1 MSNLRS
7 NRWVRN
13 AALLGVGITA
23 SSAALLSSLF
33 TPSTAQNTSFRDTQ
47 NYWAKPFIE
56 ALAGRDVIK
65 GYPDGTFRPDQ
76 PVDRD
81 EFAAILRT
89 AFNQPQE
96 RQIRSGSDYR
106 DVPQGYWAAPAI
118 KEAYEAGF
126 MRGYPGG
133 YFRPNQPVT
142 KVEALVSL
150 ARNLELTSKVPTNNQ
165 AATTQNTNTQPANNQ
180 AAPQGRANRGLMFPF
195 PMASMMLLQP
205 FVTPVANR
213 VAAAIPAQQ
222 TAASTAKASTPKNQ
236 PSLSLNQYY
245 TDANRIPKYAVSSVA
260 EATRLNVVVNHP
272 NVRQLEP
279 QRPATR
285 GEVAAIVYQAMVRK
299 GYAQPI
305 PQDVPASKYVV
316 RAENVS
322 RSR

>member
-1 MSNLRS
+1 M
-7 NRWVRN
+7 RN
-13 AALLGVGITA
+13 GAIVGIGITA
-23 SSAALLSSLF
+23 TSAALLSSIF
-33 TPSTAQNTSFRDTQ
+33 APSTAQNTNFRDTQ

-56 ALAGRDVIK
+56 ALASRNVIK

-96 RQIRSGSDYR
+96 RQIGSGSDYR
-106 DVPQGYWAAPAI
+106 DVPKGYWAAPAI

-133 YFRPNQPVT
+133 NFRPNQPVT

-150 ARNLELTSKVPTNNQ
+150 AQNLNLNSKVPATNQ
-165 AATTQNTNTQPANNQ
+165 AAIAQNTNTQPVNNQ
-180 AAPQGRANRGLMFPF
+180 AASQRRANRGLMFPF

-205 FVTPVANR
+205 FVTPAANR
-213 VAAAIPAQQ
+213 VAAALPAQSPTQ
-222 TAASTAKASTPKNQ
+222 STAASAAKASTPRKQ

-245 TDANRIPKYAVSSVA
+245 TDANRIPKYAVGPVA
-260 EATRLNVVVNHP
+260 EATRSNIVVNHP
-272 NVRQLEP
+272 NARQLNP
-279 QRPATR
+279 LRPATR
-285 GEVAAIVYQAMVRK
+285 GEVAAIVYQAMVNK

-305 PQDVPASKYVV
+305 SQNVPASKYVV
-316 RAENVS
+316 RAEKANQP
-322 RSR
+322 R